1 MFRMSPGWHEQD
13 FRHISHEHGTAG
25 TVSAGM
31 ERVERRASADRC
43 AAGDMK
49 NLEEKSLRS
58 RFPSIIGVVNE
69 EENSVLGTWKT
80 LNLRT

>member
-1 MFRMSPGWHEQD
+1 
-13 FRHISHEHGTAG
+13 
-25 TVSAGM
+25 
-31 ERVERRASADRC
+31 
-43 AAGDMK
+43 MK
-49 NLEEKSLRS
+49 NLEEKSLRF